1 MLMTPWLMLV
11 ALIVPPAAAAGQ
23 AAQAAP
29 MVLATVQI
37 SESVLANG
45 KPLPVGRYQVRLTDE
60 RLSPNP
66 GQSPQAAQW
75 VEFVAEGSVV
85 AREVA
90 EVIRDDDRPDVGASA
105 QHAVEGVR
113 VQRLLGGEYLRIAVT
128 RPGVR
133 YLIYLPIVGAAGPA
147 PPVGPPAESSR

>member
-1 MLMTPWLMLV
+1 MTPWLMLV
-11 ALIVPPAAAAGQ
+11 ALTLSAGAAAGQ
-23 AAQAAP
+23 AAQPVP

-45 KPLPVGRYQVRLTDE
+45 KPLPVGSYQVRLTDE

-105 QHAVEGVR
+105 QHAAEGVR

-133 YLIYLPIVGAAGPA
+133 YLIYLPIVGAAVSA
-147 PPVGPPAESSR
+147 PPVGPPAERSR